1 MEYSDPEVEPNILV
15 ENAVLQDTPFKNPFY
30 LPTNTSAAVS
40 VQKNV
45 LVRNRIHI
53 FIASL
58 LGYILAQYA
67 YSFLFVPVGL
77 CIIFEIFYYKD
88 LQYGGNSTA
97 NLIVPIAILFTGAQ
111 LGNKIKQ
118 INNFLSIAQYL
129 GISLGVNI
137 FCICLSSFSFQYLNA
152 NHVVTIN

>member
-15 ENAVLQDTPFKNPFY
+15 ENAVLQDVPFQNPFY
-30 LPTNTSAAVS
+30 SPTNTSAAMS
-40 VQKNV
+40 DKKNV
-45 LVRNRIHI
+45 LVRNRLHI

-67 YSFLFVPVGL
+67 YNFLFIPIGL
-77 CIIFEIFYYKD
+77 CILFEIFYYKD
-88 LQYGGNSTA
+88 LQYGNSTA

-111 LGNKIKQ
+111 LGNKLRQ
-118 INNFLSIAQYL
+118 INNFLSIAHYL

-137 FCICLSSFSFQYLNA
+137 FCICLSSFSFQYLSA

>member
-1 MEYSDPEVEPNILV
+1 M
-15 ENAVLQDTPFKNPFY
+15 ENAVLQDVPFQNPFY
-30 LPTNTSAAVS
+30 SPTNTSAAMS
-40 VQKNV
+40 DKKNV

-67 YSFLFVPVGL
+67 YTFLFVPVGL
-77 CIIFEIFYYKD
+77 CILFEIFYYKN
-88 LQYGGNSTA
+88 LQYGNSTA
-97 NLIVPIAILFTGAQ
+97 NIIVPIAILFTGAQ
-111 LGNKIKQ
+111 LGNKIRQ
-118 INNFLSIAQYL
+118 INNFLSIAHYL

-137 FCICLSSFSFQYLNA
+137 FCIGLSSFSFQYFNA

>member
-1 MEYSDPEVEPNILV
+1 MEPNILV
-15 ENAVLQDTPFKNPFY
+15 ENAVLQDVPFQNPFY
-30 LPTNTSAAVS
+30 SPTNTSAAMS
-40 VQKNV
+40 DKKNV
-45 LVRNRIHI
+45 LVRNRLHI

-67 YSFLFVPVGL
+67 YNFLFIPIGL
-77 CIIFEIFYYKD
+77 CILFEIFYYKD
-88 LQYGGNSTA
+88 LQYGNSTA

-111 LGNKIKQ
+111 LGNKLRQ
-118 INNFLSIAQYL
+118 INNFLSIAHYL

-137 FCICLSSFSFQYLNA
+137 FCICLSSFSFQYLSA